1 MKNSALLFK
10 ALLRWLILPVFLCG
24 SLFTAQTARAAGSC
38 TPGSTH
44 SGLIT
49 ADESWCAG
57 GDNTHYLTNDVYV
70 QPGVTLTIEAGVTVD
85 STVDAWSK
93 YLIVK
98 GHLDINGTAAQP
110 VLLTRSYNY
119 PNQNWGGLFFDGS
132 QGDGSGVIHYA
143 TITHAG
149 SNFLPPGC
157 EETCGNGQ
165 TAVFVKDLAPGK
177 QVTIDHSAI
186 TDNTAKGLFVV
197 DSTVNVTHSSFS
209 LNKYPIWIDGAAS
222 IVTYSDNTFF
232 NNAYPYYYQYNYT
245 IQEDSI
251 FLEPDALMG
260 QDFSLPA
267 QNGLDAYVY
276 FGGATIPQG
285 TTMTVQPGVT
295 LHTEWANYLSVRGQL
310 DAVGTPALPI
320 HFSSIPRPDSNTILY
335 WAGLYFDGADGEGN
349 GMISHAIIENGGSN
363 GLPPGCE
370 GTCGN
375 AQTALFVKDLPTD
388 NQLSITYTTIRDSLG
403 KGLFVVDSPTL
414 QFNNNLI
421 TGGRHGVDLA
431 SNLTF
436 SNLVLTDQLKDG
448 VIVESGY
455 SVDARHLTIARA
467 GQSGFHVYTNG
478 TGLLRNSILSQNALA
493 VWAESN
499 GQANLNTNL
508 ADGNTAFMSGSGTV
522 INTIQAP
529 AAFEADGY
537 HIQTTSG
544 AVGMGLPGL
553 SAVDIDGDVRPGP
566 AGTRPDLGADEVP
579 VGYFYQF
586 IPFVMRAAP

>member
-1 MKNSALLFK
+1 MKNSTCMFRI
-10 ALLRWLILPVFLCG
+10 LLRWLILPVFLVG
-24 SLFTAQTARAAGSC
+24 SLFTAQTARAAGPC
-38 TPGSTH
+38 TVGSTH

-93 YLIVK
+93 SLVVR
-98 GHLDINGTAAQP
+98 GHLDINGTSAQP

-119 PNQNWGGLFFDGS
+119 PSQNWGGLFFDGS
-132 QGDGSGVIHYA
+132 QGDGSGMIHYA

-149 SNFLPPGC
+149 SSFLPPGC
-157 EETCGNGQ
+157 EGTCGNGQ
-165 TAVFVKDLAPGK
+165 TAVFVKNVSQGK
-177 QVTIDHSAI
+177 QVTIDHSTI
-186 TDNTAKGLFVV
+186 TDNVAKGLFVV

-209 LNKYPIWIDGAAS
+209 LNKYPIWIGGAAS

-251 FLEPDALMG
+251 FLERDALMG

-276 FGGATIPQG
+276 FWGATIPQG

-320 HFSSIPRPDSNTILY
+320 HFSSIPRPDPNTILY

-363 GLPPGCE
+363 GLPPDCE
-370 GTCGN
+370 GTCGT

-388 NQLSITYTTIRDSLG
+388 KPLSITDTTIQESLG

-414 QFNNNLI
+414 QFTNNLI
-421 TGGRHGVDLA
+421 TGGRHGIDLA
-431 SNLTF
+431 SNLTV
-436 SNLVLTDQLKDG
+436 SNLVLTDQLKDA
-448 VIVESGY
+448 VIVEGGY
-455 SVDARHLTIARA
+455 TVDARHLTIVRA
-467 GQSGFHVYTNG
+467 GQSGFHVYANG
-478 TGLLRNSILSQNALA
+478 IGQLRNSILSQNVLA
-493 VWAESN
+493 VWADAN
-499 GQANLNTNL
+499 GQANLDTNL
-508 ADGNTAFMSGSGTV
+508 ADGNTALMSGSGTV

-537 HIQTTSG
+537 HIQTISG
-544 AVGMGLPGL
+544 AVGKGLPGL
-553 SAVDIDGDVRPGP
+553 AAVDIDGDVRPDP
-566 AGTRPDLGADEVP
+566 AGTRPDLGADEIP
-579 VGYFYQF
+579 VGNFYQF